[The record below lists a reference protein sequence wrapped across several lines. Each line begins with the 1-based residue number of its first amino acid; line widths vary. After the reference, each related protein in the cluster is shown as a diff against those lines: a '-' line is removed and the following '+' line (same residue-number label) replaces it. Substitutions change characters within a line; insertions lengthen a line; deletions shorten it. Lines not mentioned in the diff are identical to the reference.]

1 MPSPKHS
8 FRASVQLA
16 GPLSE
21 VLSTWPAPVVFLN
34 LPATH
39 SSHAAA
45 LVAAGLALTL
55 PASHSWQSP
64 ALTEPTTV
72 LYDPA
77 AQSTHRVAPMA
88 ALAYVPLAHSVH
100 AAALVAAGVA
110 LALPASHCDEEVGE
124 PNNFFALALPPLR

>member
-1 MPSPKHS
+1 MSLRSLRPRPTLTCWQSAALTEPTTVLYDP
-8 FRASVQLA
+8 AAQLVQA
-16 GPLSE
+16 
-21 VLSTWPAPVVFLN
+21 VTPVVPLY

-39 SSHAAA
+39 SVHAAA
-45 LVAAGLALTL
+45 LVAAGVALAL

-88 ALAYVPLAHSVH
+88 ALAYVPLGHSVH

-110 LALPASHCDEEVGE
+110 LTLPASHCDEEVG
-124 PNNFFALALPPLR
+124 